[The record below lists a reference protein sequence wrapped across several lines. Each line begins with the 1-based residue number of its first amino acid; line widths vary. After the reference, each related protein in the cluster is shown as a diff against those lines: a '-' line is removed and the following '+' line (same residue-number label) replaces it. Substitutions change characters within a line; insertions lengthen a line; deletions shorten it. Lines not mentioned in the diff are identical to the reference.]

1 MKNKHFVS
9 YASGDYNLS
18 NFNTILYLRICILSF
33 FTETPVLVFVFHSS
47 FDVGCSMFDVHLL
60 ICSMFIF
67 FSKHWGSDVPW
78 LNSLRTFSAKNLTG
92 QAGFRGSGL
101 WGLGF
106 KVPSTLNLETFEP

>member
-18 NFNTILYLRICILSF
+18 NFNTILHLRICILSF

-67 FSKHWGSDVPW
+67 FSPSDEKNN
-78 LNSLRTFSAKNLTG
+78 LALIGYNRLRVLCFCRWNTQPAILKRLYSILT
-92 QAGFRGSGL
+92 
-101 WGLGF
+101 
-106 KVPSTLNLETFEP
+106 